1 MYLDKTFGIFA
12 NSQKKK
18 GLFFIK
24 MIAEKKT
31 SIFALHY
38 DNIGMVC
45 LPKTVNPRKNILE
58 KHTK

>member
-1 MYLDKTFGIFA
+1 
-12 NSQKKK
+12 
-18 GLFFIK
+18 

-38 DNIGMVC
+38 DNTGMVC